1 MTILGHYQAANGSE
15 EEKKQGLDEHL
26 INVAKSARQ
35 SANSIGQGDI
45 LFLLGF
51 YHDLGKADRLF
62 QRKLTEQPGLHV
74 DHSYAG
80 ARYLFQEIESFFQR
94 LGMNSNE
101 AQLFR
106 EIMAY
111 VISAHHGVYDVP
123 LPEDMEGAFKYRH
136 SKLFYRIG
144 QSRKD
149 YHYKEDVVVYA
160 KLLEERLPKFGYQNL
175 DDLVSKA
182 FKNFQSTWARLSI
195 IDDSEAAYY
204 SSCFIRL
211 YLSYLKNADILDTI
225 NAYDLVLEPK
235 TAEENGELVQK
246 YFRLVEEVY
255 AGFGNPTT
263 ELNRIRTD
271 LGERVKQRGA
281 NDSAGIYRLNLPTGA
296 GKTNLS
302 LRYAVHQLTQKCKKG
317 FFYMT
322 PFLSVLEQNA
332 TAIQEIIGK
341 EGVLEHHSNVV
352 RELQDTV
359 TQNEEYGEETINS
372 LMTDYLVDTWDS
384 PVLLTTMVQF
394 FQTLFKTKSANI
406 RRFSNLANSV
416 LILDEVQS
424 LPIEVTTLFNLTMN
438 FLSRVMRAT
447 VVLCTA
453 TQPVYDSESIRH
465 RLLYGGE
472 MTEQAD
478 IVTLTVEEQAVF
490 KRTELRKFDESGA
503 VSRLSDLVSFILEE
517 ESSTLVILNTKVAVE
532 KLFSLLEFQTDRP
545 LYHLST
551 NMCAQHR
558 LDIIKEIKNHLEK
571 NVPLIC
577 ISTQLIE
584 AGVDVDFERVIRSY
598 AGLDSIVQAAGRCNR
613 EGKRD
618 VGQVTLINL
627 SKEEESL
634 TYLKEIKHKKDA
646 TENILIKETSPIDA
660 GALNR
665 LFFERYY
672 ADNTKQ
678 FDYPLSTNESVYD
691 YLSLSTFKGSPN
703 CKIRQSFKTA
713 GQKMD
718 LIKDDS
724 IGILVPYGDGL
735 EKIAD
740 LEQRL
745 VDNPYPRGQDLFEIK
760 QILKSLQPFTVNLRK
775 YDSRLQAIRYY
786 LEGQVLILQEEYY
799 DEKLGLKKEANLSI
813 L

>member
-1 MTILGHYQAANGSE
+1 MILGHYQAANESE
-15 EEKKQGLDEHL
+15 EEKKQGLEEHL
-26 INVAKSARQ
+26 INVAESARQ
-35 SANSIGQGDI
+35 SANSIGQGDV
-45 LFLLGF
+45 LFLLGL
-51 YHDLGKADRLF
+51 YHDLGKSDRLF
-62 QRKLTEQPGLHV
+62 QKKLKEEPGLHV

-80 ARYLFQEIESFFQR
+80 ARYLFQEIVSVFQR
-94 LGMNSNE
+94 LGRNSNE

-111 VISAHHGVYDVP
+111 IISAHHGVYDVP
-123 LPEDMEGAFKYRH
+123 LPEDMEGASKYRH

-144 QSRKD
+144 QPRED
-149 YHYKEDVVVYA
+149 YHYKEDVEVYA

-175 DDLVSKA
+175 DDLVSRA
-182 FKNFQSTWARLSI
+182 FKNFQSAWARLSI
-195 IDDSEAAYY
+195 TDDSEAAYY

-246 YFRLVEEVY
+246 YFRSVEEVY

-263 ELNRIRTD
+263 ELNRIRTA

-281 NDSAGIYRLNLPTGA
+281 NDSPGIYRLNLPTGA

-302 LRYAVHQLTQKCKKG
+302 LRYAVHQLTQKGKKR

-332 TAIQEIIGK
+332 ASIQEIIGK
-341 EGVLEHHSNVV
+341 EGVLEHHSNLV
-352 RELQDTV
+352 REQQDTAP
-359 TQNEEYGEETINS
+359 QNEEYGEETINS

-384 PVLLTTMVQF
+384 PVVLTTMVQF
-394 FQTLFKTKSANI
+394 FQSLFKTKSANV
-406 RRFSNLANSV
+406 RRFSSLANSI

-438 FLSRVMRAT
+438 FLSRIMGAT
-447 VVLCTA
+447 VILCTA
-453 TQPVYDSESIRH
+453 TQPAYDSEAISH
-465 RLLYGGE
+465 QLLYGGE
-472 MTEQAD
+472 MAEQAD
-478 IVTLTVEEQAVF
+478 IVALTAEEQEVF
-490 KRTELRKFDESGA
+490 TRTELRKFDESDTA
-503 VSRLSDLVSFILEE
+503 SQLSDLASFILEE
-517 ESSTLVILNTKVAVE
+517 ESSMLVILNTKPAVE
-532 KLFSLLEFQTDRP
+532 KLYSLLEFQTARP

-558 LDIIKEIKNHLEK
+558 LDVIQEIKGQLEK

-584 AGVDVDFERVIRSY
+584 AGVDVDFERVVRSY

-613 EGKRD
+613 EGKRGL
-618 VGQVTLINL
+618 GQVTLINL
-627 SKEEESL
+627 YEEEESL
-634 TYLKEIKHKKDA
+634 TYLKEIKHKKEA
-646 TENILIKETSPIDA
+646 TEKILIKVDSPIDA
-660 GALNR
+660 GSLNR
-665 LFFERYY
+665 LFFESYY
-672 ADNTKQ
+672 ANNRNLL
-678 FDYPLSTNESVYD
+678 DYPLSSNESVYD
-691 YLSLSTFKGSPN
+691 YLSLSTFKGSLN
-703 CKIRQSFKTA
+703 CQIRQSFKTA

-724 IGILVPYGDGL
+724 IGVLVPYGDGA
-735 EKIAD
+735 EEIAD
-740 LEQRL
+740 LEERL
-745 VDNPYPRGQDLFEIK
+745 VNNPYPRGQDLVEIK

-775 YDSRLQAIRYY
+775 YDSRLQAVRYY

-799 DEKLGLKKEANLSI
+799 DKEKLGLTKEANLSI

>member
-1 MTILGHYQAANGSE
+1 MNLAHI
-15 EEKKQGLDEHL
+15 EKRERESRFQYLEDHL
-26 INVAKSARQ
+26 FNVAKEAKASAET
-35 SANSIGQGDI
+35 IGQGDI
-45 LFLLGF
+45 LFLLGL
-51 YHDLGKADRLF
+51 YHDLGKAERLF
-62 QRKLTEQPGLHV
+62 QKKLKEKSSLHV

-80 ARYLFQEIESFFQR
+80 GRYLFQEIVQIFQR
-94 LGMNSNE
+94 SGRNPND
-101 AQLFR
+101 AQLFC
-106 EIMAY
+106 EIVAY
-111 VISAHHGVYDVP
+111 IISAHHGVYDVP
-123 LPEDMEGAFKYRH
+123 LLEDMEGAGRYRY
-136 SKLFYRIG
+136 SKVYYRIHQPREG
-144 QSRKD
+144 
-149 YHYKEDVVVYA
+149 YHYEEDVKVYA
-160 KLLEERLPKFGYQNL
+160 KLLEKQLPRFGYQNV
-175 DDLVSKA
+175 DELVIKA
-182 FKNFQSTWARLSI
+182 FENFQTAWAKFCSN
-195 IDDSEAAYY
+195 DDSESAFY

-211 YLSYLKNADILDTI
+211 YLSYLKNVDILDTI
-225 NAYDLVLEPK
+225 NAYDLVIEPK
-235 TAEENGELVQK
+235 TTEENSELVQK
-246 YFRLVEEVY
+246 YFQSVEDIY

-263 ELNRIRTD
+263 ELNRIRTA

-281 NDSAGIYRLNLPTGA
+281 TDSAGIYRLNLPTGA

-302 LRYAVHQLTQKCKKG
+302 LRYAVHQLTQKNKKR

-332 TAIQEIIGK
+332 AAIQEIIGK
-341 EGVLEHHSNVV
+341 EGVLEHHSNLV
-352 RELQDTV
+352 REQDTIP
-359 TQNEEYGEETINS
+359 QNEEYGEETVNS
-372 LMTDYLVDTWDS
+372 LMTDYLIDTWDS
-384 PVLLTTMVQF
+384 PVVLTTMVQF

-406 RRFSNLANSV
+406 RRFSSLANSI

-438 FLSRVMRAT
+438 FLSRVMGAT

-453 TQPVYDSESIRH
+453 TQPAYDSGYISH

-472 MTEQAD
+472 MAERAD
-478 IVTLTVEEQAVF
+478 IVTLTAEEQAVF
-490 KRTELRKFDESGA
+490 KRTELRKFDESNA
-503 VSRLSDLVSFILEE
+503 VSRLSDLASFILEE
-517 ESSTLVILNTKVAVE
+517 ESSTLVILNTKPAVE
-532 KLFSLLEFQTDRP
+532 KLFGLLEFQTDRP

-558 LDIIKEIKNHLEK
+558 LDVIQEIKNQLK
-571 NVPLIC
+571 DDVPLIC

-584 AGVDVDFERVIRSY
+584 AGVDVDFERVVRSY

-634 TYLKEIKHKKDA
+634 TYLKEIKHKKEA
-646 TENILIKETSPIDA
+646 TETILIKERSPIDV

-672 ADNTKQ
+672 ADNAKQ

-691 YLSLSTFKGSPN
+691 YLSLSSFKGSPN
-703 CKIRQSFKTA
+703 CKVRQSFKTA

-724 IGILVPYGDGL
+724 IGVLVKYGDGADI
-735 EKIAD
+735 IAD
-740 LEQRL
+740 LEERL
-745 VDNPYPRGQDLFEIK
+745 VDTPYPRGQDLVEIK
-760 QILKSLQPFTVNLRK
+760 QILKSLQPFTVNLRQ
-775 YDSRLQAIRYY
+775 YDSRLQAVRYY

>member
-94 LGMNSNE
+94 LGRNSNE

-123 LPEDMEGAFKYRH
+123 LPEDMEGASKYRH

-182 FKNFQSTWARLSI
+182 FKNFQSAWARLSI

-235 TAEENGELVQK
+235 NAEENGELVQK

-503 VSRLSDLVSFILEE
+503 VSRLYDLVSFILEE

-558 LDIIKEIKNHLEK
+558 LDIIKEIKNHLDK
-571 NVPLIC
+571 KVPLIC

-634 TYLKEIKHKKDA
+634 TYLKEIKHKKEA
-646 TENILIKETSPIDA
+646 TENILIKETSPIDV

>member
-94 LGMNSNE
+94 LGRNSNE

-175 DDLVSKA
+175 DDLVSRA
-182 FKNFQSTWARLSI
+182 FKNFQSAWARLSI
-195 IDDSEAAYY
+195 IDDSEVAYY

-263 ELNRIRTD
+263 ELNRIRTA

-352 RELQDTV
+352 RELQDTIA
-359 TQNEEYGEETINS
+359 QNEEYGEETINS

-384 PVLLTTMVQF
+384 PVVLTTMVQF

-438 FLSRVMRAT
+438 FLSRVMGAT

-453 TQPVYDSESIRH
+453 TQPAYDSESISH

-472 MTEQAD
+472 MAEQAD
-478 IVTLTVEEQAVF
+478 VVTLTVEEQAVF
-490 KRTELRKFDESGA
+490 KRTELRKFDESDA

-517 ESSTLVILNTKVAVE
+517 ESSTLVILNTKPAVE
-532 KLFSLLEFQTDRP
+532 KLFSLLEFQTVRP

-558 LDIIKEIKNHLEK
+558 LDIIKEIKDHLEN

-584 AGVDVDFERVIRSY
+584 AGVDVDFERVVRSY

-634 TYLKEIKHKKDA
+634 TYLKEIKHKKEA
-646 TENILIKETSPIDA
+646 TENILIKETSPIDV

-724 IGILVPYGDGL
+724 IGILVPYGDGV

>member
-1 MTILGHYQAANGSE
+1 MNLAHI
-15 EEKKQGLDEHL
+15 EKRERESRFQYLEDHL
-26 INVAKSARQ
+26 FNVAKEAKASAET
-35 SANSIGQGDI
+35 IDQGDI
-45 LFLLGF
+45 LFLLGL
-51 YHDLGKADRLF
+51 YHDLGKSDRLF
-62 QRKLTEQPGLHV
+62 QKKMKEEPSLHV

-80 ARYLFQEIESFFQR
+80 ARYLFQEIEQVFRRS
-94 LGMNSNE
+94 GKTSND

-106 EIMAY
+106 EIIAY
-111 VISAHHGVYDVP
+111 IISAHHGLYDVP
-123 LPEDMEGAFKYRH
+123 LPEDMEGAGRYRY

-144 QSRKD
+144 QPRAD
-149 YHYKEDVVVYA
+149 YHYEEDIRAYA
-160 KLLEERLPKFGYQNL
+160 KLLEKQLPRFGYQNV
-175 DDLVSKA
+175 DELVIKS
-182 FKNFQSTWARLSI
+182 FGNFQTAWAKLCI
-195 IDDSEAAYY
+195 NDDSESAFY

-225 NAYDLVLEPK
+225 NAYDLVIESK
-235 TAEENGELVQK
+235 TTEENSELVQK
-246 YFRLVEEVY
+246 YFQSVEEVY

-263 ELNRIRTD
+263 ELNRIRTA

-281 NDSAGIYRLNLPTGA
+281 TDSAGIYRLNLPTGA

-302 LRYAVHQLTQKCKKG
+302 LRYAVHQLTQKGKKS

-332 TAIQEIIGK
+332 AAIQEIIGV
-341 EGVLEHHSNVV
+341 EGVLEHHSNLV
-352 RELQDTV
+352 REQQDSTP
-359 TQNEEYGEETINS
+359 QNEEYGEETTNG
-372 LMTDYLVDTWDS
+372 LMIDYLIDTWDS
-384 PVLLTTMVQF
+384 PVVLTTMVQF

-406 RRFSNLANSV
+406 RRFSSLANSI

-438 FLSRVMRAT
+438 FLSRVMGAT

-453 TQPVYDSESIRH
+453 TQPAYDSVSISH

-472 MTEQAD
+472 IAEQAD
-478 IVTLTVEEQAVF
+478 IVTLTAEEQEVF
-490 KRTELRKFDESGA
+490 KRTELHKFDESNA
-503 VSRLSDLVSFILEE
+503 VSRLSDLASFILEE
-517 ESSTLVILNTKVAVE
+517 ETSTLVILNTKPAVE
-532 KLFSLLEFQTDRP
+532 KLFALLEFQTDRP

-558 LDIIKEIKNHLEK
+558 LDVIQEIKNQLK
-571 NVPLIC
+571 DDVPLIC

-584 AGVDVDFERVIRSY
+584 AGVDVDFERVVRSY

-618 VGQVTLINL
+618 LGRVTLINL
-627 SKEEESL
+627 SKEESL
-634 TYLKEIKHKKDA
+634 TYLKEIKHKKEA
-646 TENILIKETSPIDA
+646 TETILIKESSPIDV

-672 ADNTKQ
+672 ADNAKQ

-691 YLSLSTFKGSPN
+691 YLSLSSFKGSPN
-703 CKIRQSFKTA
+703 CKVRQSFKTA

-724 IGILVPYGDGL
+724 IGVLVPYGDGADI
-735 EKIAD
+735 IAD
-740 LEQRL
+740 LEERL
-745 VDNPYPRGQDLFEIK
+745 VDAPYPRGQDLVEIK
-760 QILKSLQPFTVNLRK
+760 QTLKSLQPFTVNLRQ
-775 YDSRLQAIRYY
+775 YDSRLQAVRFY
-786 LEGQVLILQEEYY
+786 LDGQVLILQEEYY

>member
-1 MTILGHYQAANGSE
+1 MRLAHL
-15 EEKKQGLDEHL
+15 EKRDIESRFQYLEDHL
-26 INVAKSARQ
+26 FNVAMGAKVLTDT
-35 SANSIGQGDI
+35 IGQGDI
-45 LFLLGF
+45 LFLLGL
-51 YHDLGKADRLF
+51 YHDLGKSERLF
-62 QRKLTEQPGLHV
+62 QKKMKEEPSLHV

-80 ARYLFQEIESFFQR
+80 ARYLFQEIEQVFQR
-94 LGMNSNE
+94 SGRNPND

-106 EIMAY
+106 EIIAY
-111 VISAHHGVYDVP
+111 IISAHHGVYDVP
-123 LPEDMEGAFKYRH
+123 LPEDMEGAGRYRY

-144 QSRKD
+144 QPRAD
-149 YHYKEDVVVYA
+149 YHYEEDIKAYA
-160 KLLEERLPKFGYQNL
+160 KLLEEQLPSFGYQNV
-175 DDLVSKA
+175 DDLVMKS
-182 FKNFQSTWARLSI
+182 FENFQTAWAKLCI
-195 IDDSEAAYY
+195 NDDSESAFY

-225 NAYDLVLEPK
+225 NAYDLVIEPK
-235 TAEENGELVQK
+235 TTEENSELVQK
-246 YFRLVEEVY
+246 YFQAVEEVY

-263 ELNRIRTD
+263 ELNRIRTA
-271 LGERVKQRGA
+271 LGERVKHRGA
-281 NDSAGIYRLNLPTGA
+281 TDSSGIYRLNLPTGA

-302 LRYAVHQLTQKCKKG
+302 LRYAVHQLTQKGKNR

-332 TAIQEIIGK
+332 AAIQEIIGK
-341 EGVLEHHSNVV
+341 EGVLEHHSNLV
-352 RELQDTV
+352 REQQDATP
-359 TQNEEYGEETINS
+359 QIEEYGEETVNS
-372 LMTDYLVDTWDS
+372 LMTDYLIDTWDS
-384 PVLLTTMVQF
+384 PVVLTTMVQF

-438 FLSRVMRAT
+438 FLSRVMGAT

-453 TQPVYDSESIRH
+453 TQPAYDSVSISH

-472 MTEQAD
+472 IAEQAD
-478 IVTLTVEEQAVF
+478 IVTLTAEEQEVF
-490 KRTELRKFDESGA
+490 KRTELRKFDESNA
-503 VSRLSDLVSFILEE
+503 ISRLTDLASFILEE
-517 ESSTLVILNTKVAVE
+517 ETSMLVILNTKPAVE
-532 KLFSLLEFQTDRP
+532 KLYSLLEFETDRP

-558 LDIIKEIKNHLEK
+558 LDVIQEIKKQLK
-571 NVPLIC
+571 DDVPIIC

-584 AGVDVDFERVIRSY
+584 AGVDVDFERVVRSY

-634 TYLKEIKHKKDA
+634 TYLKEIKHKKEA
-646 TENILIKETSPIDA
+646 TENILIKEMSPIDV

-691 YLSLSTFKGSPN
+691 YLSLSSFKGSPN
-703 CKIRQSFKTA
+703 CKVRQSFKTA

-724 IGILVPYGDGL
+724 IGVLVPYGEGVDI
-735 EKIAD
+735 IAD
-740 LEQRL
+740 LEERL
-745 VDNPYPRGQDLFEIK
+745 VDTPYPRGQDLVEIK
-760 QILKSLQPFTVNLRK
+760 QILKNLQPFTVNLRK

-786 LEGQVLILQEEYY
+786 LEGKVLILQEDYY
-799 DEKLGLKKEANLSI
+799 DDEKLGLKKEANLPI

>member
-94 LGMNSNE
+94 LGRNSNE

-175 DDLVSKA
+175 DDLVSRA
-182 FKNFQSTWARLSI
+182 FKNFQSAWARLSI
-195 IDDSEAAYY
+195 TDDSEAAYY

-246 YFRLVEEVY
+246 YFRLVEDVY

-263 ELNRIRTD
+263 ELNCIRTA

-302 LRYAVHQLTQKCKKG
+302 LRYAVHQMTQKCKKR

-332 TAIQEIIGK
+332 AAIQEVIGK

-359 TQNEEYGEETINS
+359 SQNEEYGEETINS

-724 IGILVPYGDGL
+724 IGILVPYSDGL